1 MTKRLCVTVIFISAF
16 TLVVNA
22 GVTFRTRCLE
32 QLARAMHLELP
43 GKLGPDVNN
52 DSTWTF
58 KGKPLRV
65 CTNSLGDISHIG
77 YKLFNTGWAASY
89 RPAELLYFIERM
101 ALEEDVQ
108 VPGVNRA
115 EREARRNVMFGAGH
129 AGILKHFSPDD
140 ATGIES
146 RGKKGFVVRMQQV
159 QREGQKKQ
167 QRVEMAI
174 RTDYQVLSG
183 ANAIELENIVERD
196 LPRMSAEP
204 VTAEQVLSDWKKA
217 SFSHAEGYSIA
228 SKGTFLS
235 NQIRASLYLQGKGS
249 QQCLVMDS
257 KMPLQSLH
265 NLLLTG
271 CSPRPIPLQLT
282 LNKYGYRQHHLKVTL
297 QQFVRYCQ
305 AEGCILYLGIKDK
318 DAQTVSC
325 TLWAVNHTLAYSHML
340 ILKVPVNLIAGTP
353 GMLTGT
359 LYTYTPLQSM
369 TDKFF
374 NNSQTSIQ

>member
-1 MTKRLCVTVIFISAF
+1 MTKRLWVTAIFISAF
-16 TLVVNA
+16 TLMVNA

-32 QLARAMHLELP
+32 QLAKAMYLELP
-43 GKLGPDVNN
+43 GQLGPDVNN

-65 CTNSLGDISHIG
+65 CTNYLGDVSHIG
-77 YKLFNTGWAASY
+77 YKLFNTEWASSY

-108 VPGVNRA
+108 LPGVDRA

-129 AGILKHFSPDD
+129 AGMLKFFTPDD
-140 ATGIES
+140 GIGIES
-146 RGKKGFVVRMQQV
+146 RGKKGFVVQMEQV
-159 QREGQKKQ
+159 QRAGRKMQ

-174 RTDYQVLSG
+174 RTDYQVFSG

-196 LPRMSAEP
+196 LPRMSANP
-204 VTAEQVLSDWKKA
+204 VTAEQVLNDWKKA
-217 SFSHAEGYSIA
+217 SFSHADGYSIA
-228 SKGTFLS
+228 TKGTFLTH
-235 NQIRASLYLQGKGS
+235 QIRANLYLQGKGS
-249 QQCLVMDS
+249 EQRLVMDS
-257 KMPLQSLH
+257 KMPLQSLN

-271 CSPRPIPLQLT
+271 CSPQPIPLQLT

-318 DAQTVSC
+318 NAQTISC

-340 ILKVPVNLIAGTP
+340 ILKVPANLLAGTP
-353 GMLTGT
+353 GVLTGT

-374 NNSQTSIQ
+374 NNPQTSTP